1 MKTIILPVILA
12 LAAFTVQ
19 TSSGAEEAMPKS
31 VLEYKMDGI
40 DGKPYDLTKHK
51 GEVILLV
58 NVASQCGLTPQ
69 YKDLEAL
76 YEKYKDKGLTIIGVP
91 ANEFGHQEP
100 GTNEEIKKFC
110 SSKYS
115 VTFPMLA
122 KVVVKG
128 EGICP
133 LYKYLTTESP
143 KPGEIKWNFNKFLVD
158 RKGAVID
165 RFEPQVKPDDAKLV
179 EAVEKALADKPAK

>member
-143 KPGEIKWNFNKFLVD
+143 KPGEIKWNFNKFLID

-179 EAVEKALADKPAK
+179 GAVEKALADKAEK

>member
-1 MKTIILPVILA
+1 MKTLAIIALA
-12 LAAFTVQ
+12 LTIVG
-19 TSSGAEEAMPKS
+19 SLMGADEAMPKS

-76 YEKYKDKGLTIIGVP
+76 YEKYKEKGFTIIGVP
-91 ANEFGHQEP
+91 ANEFGAQEP

-110 SSKYS
+110 TSKYS
-115 VTFPMLA
+115 VTF
-122 KVVVKG
+122 
-128 EGICP
+128 
-133 LYKYLTTESP
+133 
-143 KPGEIKWNFNKFLVD
+143 
-158 RKGAVID
+158 
-165 RFEPQVKPDDAKLV
+165 
-179 EAVEKALADKPAK
+179 

>member
-1 MKTIILPVILA
+1 
-12 LAAFTVQ
+12 
-19 TSSGAEEAMPKS
+19 MPKS

>member
-76 YEKYKDKGLTIIGVP
+76 YEKYKDKGLTIIGIP

-143 KPGEIKWNFNKFLVD
+143 KPGEIKWNFNKFLID

-179 EAVEKALADKPAK
+179 GAVEKALADKPEK